1 MKNTYLWS
9 FLALGMAMAQGASPS
24 AAMKPVNVALFKN
37 GYGFV
42 TLQGTLP
49 EGCTAELDPLPVPTL
64 GTFWLE
70 AGKGVEIARTVSSLR
85 ESKQP
90 APYITPTLLAAS
102 NPGKEVKITLKG
114 GSVVTG
120 LILPVARPEAM
131 GENPNLIG
139 GGKEQLLSPQPRES
153 FIVRIHP
160 ESGDPTT
167 ALIDP
172 SEIVG
177 FELLTPSVH
186 TPSVDVKKPVVTL
199 ELKRPAPGGLVRAS
213 CLARGI
219 AWHPSYKLAL
229 GDNGKAMFEAKATIV
244 NNLMNMENVS
254 LELITGFPSLEYA
267 DQTDPMAVFAKTVA
281 PGMLRKALAYSSNSA
296 PVALAEEADDDFG
309 GAMEASAPA
318 EGVQSEDLFFYPV
331 AQFSAR
337 EGDVVALPLFAA
349 ELDYQHVYTWD
360 VADPSTFARQRGNT
374 HRLSDVWH
382 CIRMKN
388 TLSVPLTKAPVEFTS
403 QNRIAGQN
411 TMPYTPAGGEC
422 TVKMNKAVNVMTDQ
436 SLSLVKREKY
446 RSLRNRDTYRTE
458 NEVGLSLENKTGKDI
473 TVEIKQRLNGIVS
486 QAGDNAKTSV
496 EVNFNDPEN
505 PSSAVQWTLQLK
517 PGERKTVSYHY
528 LYVD

>member
-1 MKNTYLWS
+1 MKNAYLLS
-9 FLALGMAMAQGASPS
+9 FLALGVAVAQAETAPS
-24 AAMKPVNVALFKN
+24 VAMKPVNVALFKN

-49 EGCTAELDPLPVPTL
+49 EGCTAELNPLPVPTL

-70 AGKGVEIARTVSSLR
+70 AGQGVEIARTVSSLR

-90 APYITPTLLAAS
+90 SPYVTSSLLAES
-102 NPGKEVKITLKG
+102 NPGKGVKITLKG

-120 LILPVARPEAM
+120 MILPVSRPEAA

-139 GGKEQLLSPQPRES
+139 GGKEQTLLPRPGES
-153 FIVRIHP
+153 FLVSIHQ
-160 ESGDPTT
+160 ESGDQTT

-177 FELLTPSVH
+177 FELLTPSVRMP
-186 TPSVDVKKPVVTL
+186 TVEVKKPVVTL
-199 ELKRPAPGGLVRAS
+199 ELKQPAPGGLVRAS
-213 CLARGI
+213 CLAKGI

-229 GDNGKAMFEAKATIV
+229 GDDGKAMFEAKATIV
-244 NNLMNMENVS
+244 NNLMDMEKVS

-267 DQTDPMAVFAKTVA
+267 NQTDPMAVFAKRVA
-281 PGMLRKALAYSSNSA
+281 PAMLRGHGSFVNAAPIMIDAEGEAIGSSMKSA
-296 PVALAEEADDDFG
+296 
-309 GAMEASAPA
+309 APA

-360 VADPSTFARQRGNT
+360 VADPSTFARQRGDA

-422 TVKMNKAVNVMTDQ
+422 TIKMNKAVNVVTNQ

-446 RSLRNRDTYRTE
+446 RNLRNRDTYKTE
-458 NEVGLSLENKTGKDI
+458 NEVGLSLENGTGKDI
-473 TVEIKQRLNGIVS
+473 TVEIKQRLNGVVS
-486 QAGDNAKTSV
+486 QASDGAKTSV

-505 PSSAVQWTLQLK
+505 PSSSVQWTLRLK
-517 PGERKTVSYHY
+517 PGERRTVTYHY
-528 LYVD
+528 IYID

>member
-1 MKNTYLWS
+1 
-9 FLALGMAMAQGASPS
+9 MAVAQGASPS

-70 AGKGVEIARTVSSLR
+70 AGEGVEIARTVSSLR

-90 APYITPTLLAAS
+90 APYITPALLAAS
-102 NPGKEVKITLKG
+102 NQGTNVKITLKG

-120 LILPVARPEAM
+120 LILPVSRPEAG

-139 GGKEQLLSPQPRES
+139 GGKEQTLLPQPGAS
-153 FIVRIHP
+153 FLVRIFP
-160 ESGDPTT
+160 EGGIPTT
-167 ALIDP
+167 TLIDP
-172 SEIVG
+172 SNIIG
-177 FELLTPSVH
+177 FELLTPSVRMP
-186 TPSVDVKKPVVTL
+186 TVDVKKPLVTL
-199 ELKRPAPGGLVRAS
+199 ELKRPAPGGQVRAS

-244 NNLMNMENVS
+244 NNLMDMENVS

-267 DQTDPMAVFAKTVA
+267 DQTDPMADFAKKVT
-281 PGMLRKALAYSSNSA
+281 PSLLRKGWQATGYAVNSA
-296 PVALAEEADDDFG
+296 SETLGDDSDGFG
-309 GAMEASAPA
+309 SAMAASAPA

-360 VADPSTFARQRGNT
+360 VADPSTFARQRGST

-382 CIRMKN
+382 CVRMKN

-422 TVKMNKAVNVMTDQ
+422 TVKMNKAVNVITDQ

-486 QAGDNAKTSV
+486 QASDGAKTSV

-505 PSSAVQWTLQLK
+505 PSSAVQWTLHLK